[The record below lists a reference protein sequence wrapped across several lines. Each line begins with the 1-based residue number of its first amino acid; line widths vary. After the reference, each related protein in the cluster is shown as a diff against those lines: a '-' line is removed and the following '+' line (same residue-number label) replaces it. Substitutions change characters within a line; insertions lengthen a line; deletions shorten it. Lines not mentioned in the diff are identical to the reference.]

1 MTPYSLIKKNVY
13 KLLRKSPSISC
24 NNNTYIFIILPY
36 FQDASSS
43 EIRRAYRKKS
53 KELHPDR
60 NDAENAEAMFRQVC
74 NYYVCNTK
82 FSLFESQISK
92 LPNNADRIFP
102 GRKYFLICNPVV
114 VSLYQKRIHWG
125 HFQNN
130 YISLE

>member
-24 NNNTYIFIILPY
+24 NNKTYIFIILLY

-74 NYYVCNTK
+74 N
-82 FSLFESQISK
+82 
-92 LPNNADRIFP
+92 
-102 GRKYFLICNPVV
+102 
-114 VSLYQKRIHWG
+114 
-125 HFQNN
+125 
-130 YISLE
+130 